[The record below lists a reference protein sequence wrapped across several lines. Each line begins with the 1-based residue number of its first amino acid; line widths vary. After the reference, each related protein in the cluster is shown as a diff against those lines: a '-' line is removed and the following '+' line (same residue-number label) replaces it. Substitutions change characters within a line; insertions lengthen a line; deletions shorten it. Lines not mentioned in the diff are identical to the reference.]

1 MRGIYKIKSSSV
13 LTVLGL
19 FALGEGAHADVP
31 RDWQMNFQEAATPVM
46 GKVAELHNLLLTIEA
61 FIALFVVSLIT
72 YTLLRF
78 RASRNKV
85 PSKTS
90 HNTLIEVIWTAIPVL
105 ILVVIAVPSLK
116 LIYYMD
122 KAPNAQV
129 TVKAIGSQWYW
140 TYEYPDHGIKFD
152 SMLVEDKDLQ
162 PDHIR
167 LLEVDNRVVVP
178 VNTDVRLITTS
189 MDVLHSWALPAFGV
203 KKDSVPGRLNETW
216 FNVSKEGVYRG
227 QCSELCGSKHGF
239 MPIVVEV
246 VSKARYDQWVA
257 AKKPAAPPT
266 PAPAPAGGA
275 KPATPVP
282 ASSSVAPA
290 GTVQTSAVATPA
302 APATAP
308 PTSAE
313 GAPVGANSAAPT
325 ATTPASAPAITA
337 PSPETA
343 IAPAAPVTP
352 PQASAEGTA
361 QPMTAPVAPATQPK
375 GN

>member
-1 MRGIYKIKSSSV
+1 MQGIYKIKKSSV
-13 LTVLGL
+13 LTFLGL
-19 FALGEGAHADVP
+19 VLSGGGAFADVP

-46 GKVAELHNLLLTIEA
+46 EKVAELHHLLLTIEA

-90 HNTLIEVIWTAIPVL
+90 HNTMIEVIWTAIPVL

-189 MDVLHSWALPAFGV
+189 MDVLHSWAIPAFGV

-257 AKKPAAPPT
+257 AKKPVAPPA
-266 PAPAPAGGA
+266 PAPAPAGEA
-275 KPATPVP
+275 KPATSAP

-290 GTVQTSAVATPA
+290 GTVPTSTVAPTTATTPA
-302 APATAP
+302 APAPAGEAKPVTSAPASSSVAPAGAVPTSTVAPATTATP
-308 PTSAE
+308 ATPATTPSTSAE
-313 GAPVGANSAAPT
+313 GTV
-325 ATTPASAPAITA
+325 
-337 PSPETA
+337 
-343 IAPAAPVTP
+343 
-352 PQASAEGTA
+352 
-361 QPMTAPVAPATQPK
+361 QPMTAPAAPATQSK

>member
-1 MRGIYKIKSSSV
+1 MQGIFKIKNSNV

-19 FALGEGAHADVP
+19 FAFGGAACADVP

-46 GKVAELHNLLLTIEA
+46 EKVAELHHLLLTIEA
-61 FIALFVVSLIT
+61 FIALFVVSLVT

-78 RASRNKV
+78 RASKNKV

-90 HNTLIEVIWTAIPVL
+90 HNTMIEIIWTAIPVL
-105 ILVVIAVPSLK
+105 ILVVIAIPSLK

-129 TVKAIGSQWYW
+129 TVKAIGNQWYW
-140 TYEYPDHGIKFD
+140 TYEYPDHDIKFD
-152 SMLVEDKDLQ
+152 SMMVEDKDLQ
-162 PDHIR
+162 PDQIR

-178 VNTDVRLITTS
+178 VGTDIRLITTS
-189 MDVLHSWALPAFGV
+189 MDVLHSWAIPAFGV

-216 FNVSKEGVYRG
+216 FNVTKEGVYRG

-257 AKKPAAPPT
+257 SKKPAKPAPAAAASAEGVKPTTSVSASSPAPSAAAAPT
-266 PAPAPAGGA
+266 PAPAPASAPSTGA
-275 KPATPVP
+275 QLTAPAPTGAVTPEVMAPVP
-282 ASSSVAPA
+282 TIPAPA
-290 GTVQTSAVATPA
+290 PA
-302 APATAP
+302 E
-308 PTSAE
+308 PTSA
-313 GAPVGANSAAPT
+313 
-325 ATTPASAPAITA
+325 
-337 PSPETA
+337 
-343 IAPAAPVTP
+343 
-352 PQASAEGTA
+352 QA
-361 QPMTAPVAPATQPK
+361 MTAPAAPATQPK